1 MSVFLLQLLP
11 QIDCFLLNT
20 TSNPINKKE
29 RWYAITNHTPFLH
42 SVEWPQ
48 FAGDLPAVDVG
59 DLKWSFDIVVH
70 EVVTRK

>member
-1 MSVFLLQLLP
+1 MLLFQLLP
-11 QIDCFLLNT
+11 QIDRFLLNAA
-20 TSNPINKKE
+20 SNSIHKVK
-29 RWYAITNHTPFLH
+29 RWQVITDHTPFRR